1 MTFLRPGVVLLL
13 SLSLCALAAPVTNAQ
28 TSPSP
33 QKKPPVQSPTGSQQM
48 RVQNPTGSQNPP
60 RTQPPTLQ
68 NPPAVPVPR
77 RDLATRLRAIAPI
90 VREDPLRAVQMLQG
104 LDREYPRNSEV
115 LSYLGDAYQVMGEI
129 DSAAVVYGRSLAAN
143 PADARAGASLGTLYV
158 QKGEREKGE
167 EVFRGVIA
175 RSQPSLA
182 AYRTIGATL
191 AAAGFNDL
199 ALRMYEEGRG
209 ANNGHYIFTV
219 DIAQLHRQLGD
230 FEKSLDEYLR
240 LIETTPQQAALAQD
254 RILELLRDPRAE
266 DEVLLGRLASASSA
280 AIETAS
286 PNSAVIAR
294 VLAMSYLENGMIE
307 NALEAALESEKT
319 GGSDGKVLFALAEKT
334 AIEYR
339 RQPPASRAKYFDM
352 ALRAY
357 GAFIDGHPKAPE
369 VPRAKLA
376 LADLLTDLA
385 SGRVEKRPGTEY
397 QAAAAKAI
405 EALDWMIARFPGSDH
420 AEEAYLKKGDIV
432 FRIEKDPQAA
442 LAIYQEGLSKA
453 RFRPAAFAQRLGRI
467 YLVLGDYQNAEGYFT
482 RLVNDREPEL
492 HDTGIYY
499 AGLLLGIRGQYEAA
513 RDTLTS
519 LAEGNP
525 ASPMTNDAIGLA
537 WAIEEG
543 LQGDQKNLAGYIAA
557 LRCEVAEDTTGAI
570 DALRPIVAE
579 SADTPLR
586 SRALLRTGELL
597 SESGR
602 FDEAIAAFETFVR
615 DYPTD
620 VRIADAH
627 HAIARVYELGYGDRE
642 HALEKYEDIL
652 LTYPH
657 YIYLD
662 DVREDVTRLRNQIQ
676 MGAQGGS
683 S

>member
-1 MTFLRPGVVLLL
+1 MNLLRSIGVLL
-13 SLSLCALAAPVTNAQ
+13 SAAAVCVLAAPLANAQ
-28 TSPSP
+28 TRPATP
-33 QKKPPVQSPTGSQQM
+33 NQPRVQSPTGTQ
-48 RVQNPTGSQNPP
+48 
-60 RTQPPTLQ
+60 QPPPVQ
-68 NPPAVPVPR
+68 SQPGPPAPR
-77 RDLATRLRAIAPI
+77 RDLAGRLRIAATI
-90 VREDPLRAVQMLQG
+90 IRENPHSAVQMLQG

-129 DSAAVVYGRSLAAN
+129 DSALAVYGRALSAN
-143 PADARAGASLGTLYV
+143 PADARAGASLGTLYI
-158 QKGEREKGE
+158 QKGEREKGDE
-167 EVFRGVIA
+167 IFRGVIA

-182 AYRTIGATL
+182 AYRTIGSTL
-191 AAAGFNDL
+191 AAAGFSDL
-199 ALRMYEEGRG
+199 ALRWYDEGRG
-209 ANNGHYIFTV
+209 ANNGHYIFTL
-219 DIAQLHRQLGD
+219 DIAQLHRQMGD
-230 FEKSLDEYLR
+230 FEKALDEYLR
-240 LIETTPQQAALAQD
+240 LIETTPQQAPLAQD
-254 RILELLRDPRAE
+254 RILELLRDPRAD
-266 DEVLLGRLASASSA
+266 DEILLGRLAAASSA

-294 VLAMSYLENGMIE
+294 VLAMAYLENGMIE

-376 LADLLTDLA
+376 LADLLMDLA
-385 SGRVEKRPGTEY
+385 SGRVEKRPGAEY

-432 FRIEKDPQAA
+432 FRIEKNPQAA

-453 RFRPAAFAQRLGRI
+453 RFRPAAFAQRLGRV

-492 HDTGIYY
+492 HDTGVYY
-499 AGLLLGIRGQYEAA
+499 AGLLLGIRGRYEAA

-519 LAEGNP
+519 LAEKNP
-525 ASPMTNDAIGLA
+525 ASAMTNDAIQLA

-543 LQGDQKNLAGYIAA
+543 LQGNQKNLADYISA

-570 DALRPIVAE
+570 EALRGITEQPAE
-579 SADTPLR
+579 TPLR
-586 SRALLRTGELL
+586 SRSLLMAGELL

-602 FDEAIAAFETFVR
+602 FDEAVTALETFVR

-620 VRIADAH
+620 VRVADAQ
-627 HAIARVYELGYGDRE
+627 HAIARVYEFGYGDRE
-642 HALEKYEDIL
+642 QALEKYEDIL

-662 DVREDVTRLRNQIQ
+662 DVRGDVTRIRNQIQ

>member
-1 MTFLRPGVVLLL
+1 MNLLRSTGILL
-13 SLSLCALAAPVTNAQ
+13 SAAAVCVLAAPPATRAQ
-28 TSPSP
+28 SSPAA
-33 QKKPPVQSPTGSQQM
+33 QKKPPVQSPAGSQQL
-48 RVQNPTGSQNPP
+48 RVQSPTGSQPP
-60 RTQPPTLQ
+60 PPVPFQ
-68 NPPAVPVPR
+68 QGPPAPH
-77 RDLATRLRAIAPI
+77 RDLAGRLRVAAAII
-90 VREDPLRAVQMLQG
+90 RENPQSAVQMLRG
-104 LDREYPRNSEV
+104 LDLEYPRNSEV
-115 LSYLGDAYQVMGEI
+115 LSYLGDAYQVMGEV
-129 DSAAVVYGRSLAAN
+129 DSALAVYGRALSAN
-143 PADARAGASLGTLYV
+143 PADARAGASLGTLYI

-167 EVFRGVIA
+167 GIFRGVIA
-175 RSQPSLA
+175 RSQPSLS
-182 AYRTIGATL
+182 AYRTIGSTL
-191 AAAGFNDL
+191 AAAGFSDL
-199 ALRMYEEGRG
+199 ALRWYDEGRG
-209 ANNGHYIFTV
+209 ANNGHYIFTL

-230 FEKSLDEYLR
+230 FEQSLDEYLR
-240 LIETTPQQAALAQD
+240 LIETTPQQVPLAQD
-254 RILELLRDPRAE
+254 RILELLRDPRA
-266 DEVLLGRLASASSA
+266 DDKTLLGRLAEASSA
-280 AIETAS
+280 AIESAS

-294 VLAMSYLENGMIE
+294 VLAMAYLENGMIE

-319 GGSDGKVLFALAEKT
+319 GESDGKVLFALAEKT

-376 LADLLTDLA
+376 LADLLMDLA
-385 SGRVEKRPGTEY
+385 SGRVEKRPGAEY

-405 EALDWMIARFPGSDH
+405 EALDWMIAKFPGSDH

-432 FRIEKDPQAA
+432 FRIEKNPQAA

-453 RFRPAAFAQRLGRI
+453 RFRPAAFAQRLGRV

-492 HDTGIYY
+492 HDTGVYY

-519 LAEGNP
+519 LAEKNP
-525 ASPMTNDAIGLA
+525 SSPMTNDAIGLA

-543 LQGDQKNLAGYIAA
+543 LQGDQKNLAGYISA

-570 DALRPIVAE
+570 EALRPIVAQP
-579 SADTPLR
+579 ADTPLR
-586 SRALLRTGELL
+586 SRSLLRTGELL

-602 FDEAIAAFETFVR
+602 FDEAVSALETFVR

-620 VRIADAH
+620 VRVADAH
-627 HAIARVYELGYGDRE
+627 HAIARVYEYGYGDRDR
-642 HALEKYEDIL
+642 ALEKYEDIL

-662 DVREDVTRLRNQIQ
+662 DVRGDVTRIRNQIQ